1 MGEAARD
8 PRPSEAAALIS
19 DILGLAERLRQQW
32 DAPCERRGLSGS
44 RYAILSALQQS
55 TAEGLAQTELAA
67 GLNLSESNVS
77 VLVEALRKAGLL
89 HRLRSKTD
97 RRRSVLLLSPTGRE
111 LVALLTAARN
121 TVADSL
127 VAGISTEQLAD
138 LRRLLAELDTR
149 GHFPAPDTPAA
160 DASAGAGSSRL
171 RKAS

>member
-1 MGEAARD
+1 MGEQLRD
-8 PRPSEAAALIS
+8 AQPSETAALIA

-32 DAPCERRGLSGS
+32 EAPCEEHGVSGS
-44 RYAILSALQQS
+44 RFAILAAIGQ
-55 TAEGLAQTELAA
+55 TASVGIAQTELAA

-121 TVADSL
+121 ALADSL
-127 VAGISTEQLAD
+127 VEGISREQLAE
-138 LRRLLAELDTR
+138 LRRLLTELDTR
-149 GHFPAPDTPAA
+149 GKFFSHGSSA
-160 DASAGAGSSRL
+160 DAPVDSAPSRL
-171 RKAS
+171 REAS

>member
-1 MGEAARD
+1 MAEQVRD
-8 PRPSEAAALIS
+8 AQPSETAELIA

-32 DAPCERRGLSGS
+32 EAPCEEHGVSGS
-44 RYAILSALQQS
+44 RFAILAAIQRSAS
-55 TAEGLAQTELAA
+55 DGISQTQLAA
-67 GLNLSESNVS
+67 GLDLSESNVS

-121 TVADSL
+121 ALAETL
-127 VAGISTEQLAD
+127 VQGISREQLAD
-138 LRRLLAELDTR
+138 LRRLLTELDARANST
-149 GHFPAPDTPAA
+149 GQGSSA
-160 DASAGAGSSRL
+160 DAPVDSVLSRM

>member
-1 MGEAARD
+1 MGEQVRD
-8 PRPSEAAALIS
+8 AQPSETAALIA

-32 DAPCERRGLSGS
+32 EAPCEEQGVSGS
-44 RYAILSALQQS
+44 RFAILAAIQQS
-55 TAEGLAQTELAA
+55 ASDGIAQTQLAA

-121 TVADSL
+121 ALADML
-127 VAGISTEQLAD
+127 VEGISREQLAD
-138 LRRLLAELDTR
+138 LRRVLRELDAR
-149 GHFPAPDTPAA
+149 AASSAHGGSEDAPVDAA
-160 DASAGAGSSRL
+160 VSRL

>member
-1 MGEAARD
+1 MREQVRD
-8 PRPSEAAALIS
+8 AQPSETAALIA

-32 DAPCERRGLSGS
+32 ETPCEEHGVSGS
-44 RYAILSALQQS
+44 RFAILAAIAQ
-55 TAEGLAQTELAA
+55 TASDGMAQTELAA
-67 GLNLSESNVS
+67 RLQLSESNVS

-121 TVADSL
+121 ALADSL
-127 VAGISTEQLAD
+127 VEGISREQLAD
-138 LRRLLAELDTR
+138 LRRLLTELDTR
-149 GHFPAPDTPAA
+149 GNFISHGSSA
-160 DASAGAGSSRL
+160 DAPVDSVTSRM

>member
-1 MGEAARD
+1 MREQVRD
-8 PRPSEAAALIS
+8 AQPSETAALIA

-32 DAPCERRGLSGS
+32 EAPCEQHGVSGS
-44 RYAILSALQQS
+44 RFAILAAIQHA
-55 TAEGLAQTELAA
+55 TPEGIAQTQLAA

-111 LVALLTAARN
+111 LVTLLTAARN
-121 TVADSL
+121 ALADML
-127 VAGISTEQLAD
+127 VEGISREQLDD
-138 LRRLLAELDTR
+138 LRRLLRELDAR
-149 GHFPAPDTPAA
+149 VNSAGQGGSADTPV
-160 DASAGAGSSRL
+160 DSVLSRM